1 MHWEVNNGLAF
12 PTLTS
17 ITVSV
22 IIFLVGAPI
31 VYLLSKALKLSPK
44 SITISDPRKE
54 AIPVFLV
61 IIATFVITSALNVFV
76 NTIVKPSFQL
86 DKRPQFTFDYN
97 DVLVAAFGYFIVFLP
112 LIMAMK
118 RNKQNRAS
126 IGINKEHRRRM
137 FALGLVLSL
146 IYIMIA
152 GFFAPSLGGG
162 FIGFSSS
169 LVYGFIYYAIVGFSE
184 EIVWRGYIQ
193 TRLIAYSST
202 AKGLITTALLFSLA
216 HFPTRYY
223 LFSGVILEAFTSSLL
238 LLPISLL
245 FGYIMLKSQNILPS
259 SIFHLLSNWST
270 ILWQIPAF

>member
-1 MHWEVNNGLAF
+1 
-12 PTLTS
+12 
-17 ITVSV
+17 
-22 IIFLVGAPI
+22 
-31 VYLLSKALKLSPK
+31 
-44 SITISDPRKE
+44 
-54 AIPVFLV
+54 
-61 IIATFVITSALNVFV
+61 
-76 NTIVKPSFQL
+76 
-86 DKRPQFTFDYN
+86 
-97 DVLVAAFGYFIVFLP
+97 
-112 LIMAMK
+112 MAMK

-126 IGINKEHRRRM
+126 IGINKGNRLRM

-146 IYIMIA
+146 IYTMIA

-184 EIVWRGYIQ
+184 EIVWRGYVQ

-202 AKGLITTALLFSLA
+202 AKGLITTALLFSLV

-223 LFSGVILEAFTSSLL
+223 LFSGVILEAVMSSLL

-259 SIFHLLSNWST
+259 SIFHLLANWST
-270 ILWQIPAF
+270 ILWQIPTP